1 MAERLRADLVVEYP
15 FTRTTG
21 PVVGAF
27 LTGLRDGRIIG
38 VRISDGRVVVPPL
51 EADPVTGA
59 SIDEIVEVAS
69 TGIVVSW
76 TWVDPPRPSSPWNRP
91 HGLAL
96 VRLDGAD
103 TSILHGVLVDSPE
116 DLETGMRVEAVWAAD
131 RIGHIHDLVGF
142 APVGCGVHPT
152 PPPQGSFEEPVRSV
166 QTPIRL
172 DYDFIP
178 SAAAQEYLHAYAT
191 KRILGNRSP
200 VDGAVF
206 VPPRGIDPRHGVVA
220 DEMVEL
226 ADTGHVGNF
235 CVTHLPIPGRND
247 LDTPYVSA
255 WIHLDGADVGFL
267 GLVAGCEVNEVRI
280 GMRVK
285 AVWKPDEELGPTAEN
300 FLYWEPTGE
309 PDVSAHEAGN
319 RAWSAGQESD
329 VRKAAA

>member
-1 MAERLRADLVVEYP
+1 MVERLRADLVVEYP

-27 LTGLRDGRIIG
+27 LTGLRDGRIVG
-38 VRISDGRVVVPPL
+38 VRTSDGRVVVPPV

-69 TGIVVSW
+69 TGTVVSW

-103 TSILHGVLVDSPE
+103 TSMLHGVLVDSPE

-142 APVGCGVHPT
+142 APVGCGVRPT
-152 PPPQGSFEEPVRSV
+152 PPPEGSCDEPVRSV
-166 QTPIRL
+166 RTPIRL

-178 SAAAQEYLHAYAT
+178 SSAAQEYLHAYAA

-206 VPPRGIDPRHGVVA
+206 VPPRGIDPRHGVAA

-235 CVTHLPIPGRND
+235 CVTHLPIPGRTD
-247 LDTPYVSA
+247 LATPYVSA

-267 GLVAGCEVNEVRI
+267 GLVAGCDVNEVRI

-285 AVWKPDEELGPTAEN
+285 AIWKPDDELGPTAEN
-300 FLYWEPTGE
+300 VLYWEPTGE
-309 PDVSAHEAGN
+309 PDVSVYEAGN
-319 RAWSAGQESD
+319 RAWSGGQELGE
-329 VRKAAA
+329 RKADA